1 MPSGTTSEKIFG
13 SADPHIIRDTHV
25 PSEPMSM
32 TTTIKGITY
41 STVKPKLTVTTDRQ
55 IYKGADSMASHPD
68 RHLHATSTYKIKMIF
83 DKEQEPVMQSIAAQL
98 LNLHPYFGINGYV
111 DLATAYVQ
119 GIRTDQLETDYLQ
132 YPLVTIFN
140 DWGSEEEKSMLLAAI
155 LAYGGYDTALL
166 TFSDNHYGVGIKS
179 TQPDKYP
186 LTNGYAVIETTYPTK
201 IGTTHRNTEA
211 IVSKVG
217 TGKALYLEGNII
229 TP

>member
-1 MPSGTTSEKIFG
+1 
-13 SADPHIIRDTHV
+13 
-25 PSEPMSM
+25 
-32 TTTIKGITY
+32 
-41 STVKPKLTVTTDRQ
+41 
-55 IYKGADSMASHPD
+55 MASHPD

-166 TFSDNHYGVGIKS
+166 SFPQQDNHYAVGVKS
-179 TQPDKYP
+179 TTPQKYP
-186 LTNGYAVIETTYPTK
+186 FTEGYLIIETGGQWYGAGKTHMTTK
-201 IGTTHRNTEA
+201 A
-211 IVSKVG
+211 DVSKVG
-217 TGKALYLEGNII
+217 DGKKLYLEGIVI

>member
-1 MPSGTTSEKIFG
+1 MG
-13 SADPHIIRDTHV
+13 SADPHIIRDYFV

-32 TTTIKGITY
+32 TTTIKGIMY
-41 STVKPKLTVTTDRQ
+41 STVPPTLTITTDRQ
-55 IYKGADSMASHPD
+55 IYKGADSMASHPS
-68 RHLHATSTYKIKMIF
+68 RELHATPEYKIKMIF
-83 DKEQEPVMQSIAAQL
+83 DKEQEPIMQSIAAQL
-98 LNLHPYFGINGYV
+98 KSLHTHFGMNGYI
-111 DLATAYVQ
+111 DLAAAYVQ
-119 GIRTDQLETDYLQ
+119 SIRNNHYENDYLQ

-140 DWGSEEEKSMLLAAI
+140 DFGSEEEKSMLLAAI

-229 TP
+229 SP